1 MRLEDVSNTVNKF
14 YRKDNKAKL
23 AESHSLQAHEVFMK
37 LTVY

>member
-23 AESHSLQAHEVFMK
+23 AESHSLQAHEVLMK